1 MKDIDKDHSI
11 EEKDDLAKT
20 GIVAGSGMVG
30 LGGTAAGLAAMSE
43 RILGSKKISLGE
55 KKALLTHLEERAR
68 VNGLKTADFLK
79 KAKKVG
85 GITAAVGAPILG
97 ISAYKHYKYKKQI
110 KDKEK
115 TGLNNNQQN

>member
-1 MKDIDKDHSI
+1 MKDVDKDHPI
-11 EEKDDLAKT
+11 EDKDDLAKT

-68 VNGLKTADFLK
+68 VNKLKTADFLK
-79 KAKKVG
+79 KSKKVG
-85 GITAAVGAPILG
+85 GITAAVGVPILG
-97 ISAYKHYKYKKQI
+97 ISAYKHHKYKKQM
-110 KDKEK
+110 KGDSKNK
-115 TGLNNNQQN
+115 SNNN

>member
-68 VNGLKTADFLK
+68 VNKLKTADFLK
-79 KAKKVG
+79 KSKKVG
-85 GITAAVGAPILG
+85 GITAAVGVPILG
-97 ISAYKHYKYKKQI
+97 VSAYKHHKYKKQM
-110 KDKEK
+110 KEDSK
-115 TGLNNNQQN
+115 NKSNNNN